1 MKKGGIILILAVLA
15 ILVFWGIGGY
25 NGLVSSQESL
35 NKSWA
40 NVENQYQRRADL
52 IPNLVE
58 TVKGYAKHESSTF
71 EAVVNARSKATQMTI
86 DPTNLTPEKLQEFQ
100 AAQGELSNALGRLLL
115 LREAYPDLKAN
126 TNFLDLQ
133 NQLKK
138 IEEDIANAR
147 KYYNASVRV
156 YNDKISQFPGSL
168 FAGSLHYEKK
178 PYFQVS
184 SEAERQNVNVQ
195 F

>member
-1 MKKGGIILILAVLA
+1 MKASRAGFVQEQAQDEEALNGAVKNLFALA
-15 ILVFWGIGGY
+15 
-25 NGLVSSQESL
+25 Q
-35 NKSWA
+35 
-40 NVENQYQRRADL
+40 
-52 IPNLVE
+52 
-58 TVKGYAKHESSTF
+58 
-71 EAVVNARSKATQMTI
+71 
-86 DPTNLTPEKLQEFQ
+86 
-100 AAQGELSNALGRLLL
+100 
-115 LREAYPDLKAN
+115 AYPDLKAN

>member
-1 MKKGGIILILAVLA
+1 MTTVFIILGIVILLGGF
-15 ILVFWGIGGY
+15 LVGLYNSLVQLNVKAQEAWSGITVQ
-25 NGLVSSQESL
+25 L
-35 NKSWA
+35 K
-40 NVENQYQRRADL
+40 RRADL
-52 IPNLVE
+52 IPNLVN
-58 TVKGYAKHESSTF
+58 TVKGYASHEKETLLAVEQASMKASRAGSVQEQAQDE
-71 EAVVNARSKATQMTI
+71 EALNGAVK
-86 DPTNLTPEKLQEFQ
+86 NLFAL
-100 AAQGELSNALGRLLL
+100 AQ
-115 LREAYPDLKAN
+115 AYPDLKAN